1 MTCVGYGLPVEDWLL
16 ERRGRGLVVASAPI
30 EFTRGK
36 GEIDGGVLICSC
48 HVPRGKRVVFSTGGG
63 VENCNLKWRILSL
76 RRASLH
82 HMSHNPALAWA
93 RNRELLA
100 DQQYPYNVA

>member
-1 MTCVGYGLPVEDWLL
+1 MTCVGYGLPVEDWL

-48 HVPRGKRVVFSTGGG
+48 HVPAGKRVVFSTGGA
-63 VENCNLKWRILSL
+63 VEICDLKWRILSL

-82 HMSHNPALAWA
+82 HMSYTPAVAWA